1 MACLVRPS
9 PKPNDPDCFLGSLG
23 TTLPAGGSDQLQ
35 PSSFGKL
42 LGFWRELYPPR
53 HGEGAL
59 VVPVVFDNSTDL
71 VVAQAPD
78 DFPDEAVEA
87 TLQQLAGNIHRGG
100 YNGSEVHVRLRR
112 LESVGEGVSQPV
124 ILGEVI
130 RDLRQN
136 ITLPLAEKSDAG

>member
-1 MACLVRPS
+1 M
-9 PKPNDPDCFLGSLG
+9 
-23 TTLPAGGSDQLQ
+23 
-35 PSSFGKL
+35 
-42 LGFWRELYPPR
+42 
-53 HGEGAL
+53 EGAL

-87 TLQQLAGNIHRGG
+87 TLEQLAGNIHRGG

-136 ITLPLAEKSDAG
+136 ITLPLAEKSDAD